1 MDKTKTTAY
10 LALIGTIMFWGV
22 SFISMKIVLEAF
34 SPVAFAVVRFII
46 ATSIL
51 IVVKMKTNKEKVK
64 KEDLKLMALT
74 GFFATTLYF
83 WCENN
88 GVMRISANTSAIIVA
103 TLPIGALISDAI
115 AYKSKISLRSIRS
128 IILSI
133 IGVYFVIGNDAIS
146 GTALGYIFMFGS
158 VVSWCLYMVFTKP
171 LFNKY
176 SDITITTYQ
185 AIFGTLGL
193 FPFLLFEKGEAIR
206 FNMING
212 TIIFNLLFLAIICSS
227 AANFAYTFSMKE
239 LGVEITSLFM
249 NLLPVVTFI
258 FSFIVLGEKL
268 TIMQLFGAIIIIYS
282 VYVVTKPQ
290 KVSVDNKAEEVEVE
304 A

>member
-1 MDKTKTTAY
+1 MSKTRTVAY
-10 LALIGTIMFWGV
+10 FALIATIVVWGI

-34 SPVAFAVVRFII
+34 SPVAFAVVRFLI

-51 IVVKMKTNKEKVK
+51 IVVKMKTSKERVK

-88 GVMRISANTSAIIVA
+88 GVMRISANSSSIIVA
-103 TLPIGALISDAI
+103 TLPIGALVADAI
-115 AYKSKISLRSIRS
+115 AYKSKISMRSIRS
-128 IILSI
+128 IILSV

-146 GTALGYIFMFGS
+146 GTALGYVFMFGS
-158 VVSWCLYMVFTKP
+158 VIAWCLYMVFTKP
-171 LFNKY
+171 LFKKY

-206 FNMING
+206 VNMISG
-212 TIIFNLLFLAIICSS
+212 TVVFNLLFLAVVCSS

-249 NLLPVVTFI
+249 NLLPVVTFV
-258 FSFIVLGEKL
+258 FSFLVLGEKL
-268 TIMQLFGAIIIIYS
+268 SIMQLFGAIIIIYS

-290 KVSVDNKAEEVEVE
+290 NTVSEEIIEEKELE